1 MKKHHNVKYD
11 IFISYRRTAY
21 NTANLIAEK
30 LRNAGYNVF
39 FDIDTLTGGKFNE
52 QLLNVISHCKD
63 FILILPENALDRCNQ
78 TDDWIRREVLCAI
91 AHQKNIVPVMLDGFV
106 WPTNMPKGMEEL
118 PNYQAVTAVGYDF
131 FDMAVQRLKGF
142 LKSKPR
148 FPIKEWFIKGC
159 IAFTILLFI
168 ISICVAILQHVGKIT
183 SEKIASK
190 QASVMSS
197 VDGLNDIRI
206 NLNNTFSAFSSAILR
221 ASTDEERYDLEE
233 DMNNFLKKTEKDIV
247 ISSKTTPPP
256 NFTVS
261 EIETYL
267 LGYYGI
273 RQEEL
278 KAFSTYY
285 TSLYADFDDVISSIK
300 DMISAHEYSSN
311 QFDFVKA
318 NLQMIEHSINFFY
331 YAYLESLS
339 LFPKSARSKHNELSK
354 IWRHYPNG
362 TPLDLTQEEY
372 EQFQATELNRI
383 DDILYN
389 LSGKVNYEE
398 QRIIDS
404 DSGYK

>member
-1 MKKHHNVKYD
+1 MKKNNNVKYD

-206 NLNNTFSAFSSAILR
+206 NLNDASSAFFSAILR
-221 ASTDEERYDLEE
+221 ANTDKERHVLEE
-233 DMNNFLKKTEKDIV
+233 DMANFLKKTEKDIASYSN
-247 ISSKTTPPP
+247 ITPPP
-256 NFTVS
+256 EFSVS
-261 EIETYL
+261 EVETL
-267 LGYYGI
+267 VLGYYGI
-273 RQEEL
+273 KQEEL

-285 TSLYADFDDVISSIK
+285 ASFFAELDDVVLSIMN
-300 DMISAHEYSSN
+300 MINKHEYSSN
-311 QFDFVKA
+311 MSDLVKVE
-318 NLQMIEHSINFFY
+318 LLIMEHSINFFY
-331 YAYLESLS
+331 YAYLETLS
-339 LFPKSARSKHNELSK
+339 MLPKSARSTHNELSK
-354 IWRHYPNG
+354 TWRHFPNG
-362 TPLDLTQEEY
+362 TPLDLTLDEY
-372 EQFQATELNRI
+372 EQFQATEINRI
-383 DDILYN
+383 DDILYD

-398 QRIIDS
+398 QKILDLGS
-404 DSGYK
+404 SYK